1 MGILAKELL
10 ATSNPDRT
18 ELSQLSQEVSQEAL
32 LTTVD
37 HTTQTI
43 TNQLSM
49 SFVNQLRQLQSEL
62 YGIREELHDV
72 REQNLTTI
80 DFFIA
85 RASTLDE
92 WAEDR
97 DPIWDDVRNDRVH
110 GGRLRTDVK
119 TALYYEPTE
128 PERVSRWKSQFNRYY
143 GMPFSSI
150 VEIIGTL
157 PDTVV
162 EVMNR
167 RASVQRMKVWRKGGY
182 NQGRRMTIIRLADK
196 YIQRF
201 GEKGASGLA
210 DESMKHDFRMLENT
224 WERGWR
230 AAAQEKQGS

>member
-10 ATSNPDRT
+10 GTSNPDRA
-18 ELSQLSQEVSQEAL
+18 ELSQLSQEVSQEA

-43 TNQLSM
+43 TNQLGM

-62 YGIREELHDV
+62 HGVREELHDV

-80 DFFIA
+80 DFFIV

-97 DPIWDDVRNDRVH
+97 DPIWDDDRNDRVH

-119 TALYYEPTE
+119 TAIYYEPME
-128 PERVSRWKSQFNRYY
+128 PERVSRWKSLFNRYY

-167 RASVQRMKVWRKGGY
+167 RASVQRMKVWQKGY

-210 DESMKHDFRMLENT
+210 DETMKRDFRMLENT

-230 AAAQEKQGS
+230 AAAQKKQGS

>member
-10 ATSNPDRT
+10 GTSNPDRA
-18 ELSQLSQEVSQEAL
+18 ELSQLSQEVSQEA

-43 TNQLSM
+43 TNQLGM

-62 YGIREELHDV
+62 HGVREELHGV
-72 REQNLTTI
+72 HEQNLTTI
-80 DFFIA
+80 DFFIV

-97 DPIWDDVRNDRVH
+97 DPIWDDDRNDRVH

-128 PERVSRWKSQFNRYY
+128 PERVSRWKNLFNRYY
-143 GMPFSSI
+143 GMPFGSI

-167 RASVQRMKVWRKGGY
+167 RASVQRMKVWRKGY

-196 YIQRF
+196 
-201 GEKGASGLA
+201 
-210 DESMKHDFRMLENT
+210 
-224 WERGWR
+224 
-230 AAAQEKQGS
+230 

>member
-10 ATSNPDRT
+10 ATSNPDRA
-18 ELSQLSQEVSQEAL
+18 ELGQLSQEVSQEA

-43 TNQLSM
+43 TNQLGM

-62 YGIREELHDV
+62 HGIREELHDV

-80 DFFIA
+80 DFFIV

-97 DPIWDDVRNDRVH
+97 DTIWD

-167 RASVQRMKVWRKGGY
+167 RASVQRMKVWRKGY

-224 WERGWR
+224 WGHGWR

>member
-1 MGILAKELL
+1 
-10 ATSNPDRT
+10 
-18 ELSQLSQEVSQEAL
+18 
-32 LTTVD
+32 
-37 HTTQTI
+37 
-43 TNQLSM
+43 M

-62 YGIREELHDV
+62 CSVREELHDV

-80 DFFIA
+80 DFFIV

-97 DPIWDDVRNDRVH
+97 DPIWDDDRNDRVH

-119 TALYYEPTE
+119 TTLYYEPME
-128 PERVSRWKSQFNRYY
+128 PEKVSRWKSLFNRYY

-167 RASVQRMKVWRKGGY
+167 RASVQRMKV
-182 NQGRRMTIIRLADK
+182 
-196 YIQRF
+196 
-201 GEKGASGLA
+201 
-210 DESMKHDFRMLENT
+210 
-224 WERGWR
+224 
-230 AAAQEKQGS
+230 

>member
-10 ATSNPDRT
+10 ATSNPDRA
-18 ELSQLSQEVSQEAL
+18 ELSQLSQEVSQEA

-43 TNQLSM
+43 TNQLGM

-62 YGIREELHDV
+62 HGVREELHDV

-80 DFFIA
+80 DFFIV

-97 DPIWDDVRNDRVH
+97 DPIWDDDRNDRVH

-128 PERVSRWKSQFNRYY
+128 PERVSRWKSLFNRYY

-167 RASVQRMKVWRKGGY
+167 RASVQQMKVWRKGY
-182 NQGRRMTIIRLADK
+182 NQGRRMTILRLADK